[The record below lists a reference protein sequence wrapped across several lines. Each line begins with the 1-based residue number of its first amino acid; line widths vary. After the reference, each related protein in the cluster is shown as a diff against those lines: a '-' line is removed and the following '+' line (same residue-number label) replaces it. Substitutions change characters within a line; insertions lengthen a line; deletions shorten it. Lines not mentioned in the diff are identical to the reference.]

1 MPTGQ
6 EIVVRGRLF
15 ELVFMK
21 IENPDPPG
29 GEIVDDGSVAMRPP
43 EAKEDR
49 KEEHFETDHLLAN
62 LKRRTISG
70 SAVTIFAQGG
80 RFFLSLVSAMVLAR
94 LLQPADFGLVAMVT
108 AIMGFL
114 RIFNDAGLSTA
125 TVQREGIT
133 HAQVSNLFWTN
144 LALGGAVTLLLAFL
158 SPAIA
163 WFYREPKLVD
173 VTLAL
178 CVTFLLS
185 SSAVQHLAL
194 LKRQMRFKLIAAVQ
208 VWSAAAGVLVGIVM
222 AWQGCGYWSL
232 VGMQVT
238 TPLVAFVLAWSFSGW
253 RPQLPRRSGGTG
265 SLLQFGAHLTASS
278 FLWSLA
284 SGSDGLLIG
293 RVYGSVS
300 LGFYSRA
307 AALIMRPIDQ
317 FMPPLEAVFIPTL
330 SRLQS
335 EPARYR
341 RIVLQA
347 YESVALVS
355 FVFGGLLFVLAH
367 PVTIVVLG
375 SNWEKA
381 APIFAALTFA
391 AVHFPLGSVSTW
403 LLTSQ
408 ARGRDF
414 LQLSLINSTVTVV
427 AFLIGVHF
435 GPLAVALAFSASCFL
450 VQIPVQY
457 YIAGRQGPVT
467 ALDLWGRFFA
477 HLPLWAIVVAAT
489 WLVRARVSNFNPVEQ
504 LLICA
509 PVGLLAGFAF
519 LCVYAPSRRAATN
532 LITVLRELLE
542 SRGFRPSAR

>member
-1 MPTGQ
+1 
-6 EIVVRGRLF
+6 
-15 ELVFMK
+15 MK
-21 IENPDPPG
+21 IEKPDPSDSK
-29 GEIVDDGSVAMRPP
+29 IVDDGSVAICLLG
-43 EAKEDR
+43 AKEDR
-49 KEEHFETDHLLAN
+49 KEEPFETGHLLAN
-62 LKRRTISG
+62 LKLHTISG
-70 SAVTIFAQGG
+70 GAVTIFAQGG
-80 RFFLSLVSAMVLAR
+80 KFFLSLISIMILAR
-94 LLQPADFGLVAMVT
+94 LLPPLDFGLVAMVT
-108 AIMGFL
+108 TIMGFL

-144 LALGGAVTLLLAFL
+144 LALGAAVSLLLAFL
-158 SPAIA
+158 SPTIA
-163 WFYREPKLVD
+163 WFYREPRLVGI
-173 VTLAL
+173 TLAL

-208 VWSAAAGVLVGIVM
+208 LWSTAAGVLAGIVM
-222 AWQGCGYWSL
+222 AWQGSGYWSL

-238 TPLVAFVLAWSFSGW
+238 TPLVALVLAWSFSGW
-253 RPQLPRRSGGTG
+253 RPQGPRRSDGTG
-265 SLLQFGAHLTASS
+265 SLLHFGAHLTVSS
-278 FLWSLA
+278 FMWSLA

-293 RVYGSVS
+293 RIYGSVS
-300 LGFYSRA
+300 LGIYSRA

-330 SRLQS
+330 SRLQG

-367 PVTIVVLG
+367 PLTLVVLG

-381 APIFAALTFA
+381 APIFAGLTFA

-427 AFLIGVHF
+427 AFLIGVQF

-450 VQIPVQY
+450 VQMPVQY
-457 YIAGRQGPVT
+457 RIAGRRGPVT
-467 ALDLWGRFFA
+467 TLDLWGRFFA

-489 WLVRARVSNFNPVEQ
+489 WFVRVRVSNFDPLEQ

-509 PVGLLAGFAF
+509 PVGLLSGFAF

-532 LITVLRELLE
+532 LVIVLRELLE
-542 SRGFRPSAR
+542 SCGFRPSAR